1 MKLKEA
7 VRRRDALAR
16 AIGQPNEIVRG
27 SLLKRTIRHKRG
39 CQTCARGEGHL
50 AWVLSI
56 NYPGGRNKQLS
67 IRPWPAVFAPRR
79 TFVRAARQ
87 ALGSL
92 LVLGRAT
99 LSRIVWTSGRE
110 QQSWSGE

>member
-1 MKLKEA
+1 MKSKEA

-39 CQTCARGEGHL
+39 CQTCARGAGHL

-67 IRPWPAVFAPRR
+67 IRPEQKEQVERWLANYHKVKDQLEAICEWNH
-79 TFVRAARQ
+79 
-87 ALGSL
+87 ALLRPES
-92 LVLGRAT
+92 AK
-99 LSRIVWTSGRE
+99 
-110 QQSWSGE
+110 